1 MEINLEQFKNIMLAM
16 AQSIKDNVSYL
27 TELDARI
34 GDGDHG
40 VNMEKG
46 FKRIAWKVEQT
57 EAQDIGQ
64 ILIES
69 GKVLLN
75 EIGGAMGP
83 LYGGGFVKAG
93 TALKG
98 KKILDKKDI
107 ATLFSLF
114 LDSVKF
120 LGQAKVGDKTMVD
133 TLEPF
138 VSKYREQ
145 IKDNDIVTSFKAGLA
160 KAKEGMQS
168 TRNMVSK
175 VGRSSRLLERSRGH
189 IDVGAVSSYLIL
201 EAFYRRIKDL
211 KGQDKSN

>member
-189 IDVGAVSSYLIL
+189 IDVGAASSYLIL
-201 EAFYRRIKDL
+201 ETFYRKIKDL
-211 KGQDKSN
+211 KVQDESS